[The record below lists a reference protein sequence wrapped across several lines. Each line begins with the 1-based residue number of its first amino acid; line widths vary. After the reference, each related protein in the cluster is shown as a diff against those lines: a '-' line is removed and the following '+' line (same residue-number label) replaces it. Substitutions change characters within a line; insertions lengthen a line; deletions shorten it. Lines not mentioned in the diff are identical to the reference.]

1 MIAANMQN
9 DVFVKYVGR
18 SVDSQ
23 AYLKVCSHPILTP
36 RELEVLQWSAE
47 GKTASDIAGILSLSQ
62 ETVQTHIKNA
72 VRKLQAPNKTA
83 ATVLAVRMGLLY

>member
-1 MIAANMQN
+1 MTAPHISS
-9 DVFVKYVGR
+9 DVLVKRLGR
-18 SVDSQ
+18 SVDSRT
-23 AYLKVCSHPILTP
+23 YLNVGFHPLLTP

-72 VRKLQAPNKTA
+72 VRKLEAPNKTA
-83 ATVLAVRMGLLY
+83 ATVLAVRMGLL